1 MKTPLAIL
9 LSFVMTEAPV
19 LAIHGG
25 YTLGGSIQLMGTY
38 AGVLVPTSDT
48 LLQTGSG
55 SQQVA
60 TGLGSNALGL
70 FTLGLPQTGIGG
82 GTVYLFSQ
90 AQQLTGSIQA
100 LPDPQNQ
107 GTIIGILTATGQVT
121 TASFSNIFFGNATQ
135 SQITGD
141 ASGGITAAVSE
152 GTVST
157 SPYGINLTGTANVT
171 ISTTGTS
178 TTNTL
183 TPSESIVFAV
193 EGFLQSYADTITT
206 TGT

>member
-152 GTVST
+152 GTV
-157 SPYGINLTGTANVT
+157 TGTANVT